1 MKRVVTF
8 YRIYEIPDEEIIT
21 HIKNVEG
28 EDADF
33 DEIKICNYADKLAA
47 DMLREDLDPT
57 SNDYHGVSLFSSE
70 LITLLEERVIEDED
84 NKTED

>member
-8 YRIYEIPDEEIIT
+8 YRIYEIPDQEIIN

-28 EDADF
+28 DDAEIDN
-33 DEIKICNYADKLAA
+33 IKICNYADKLAA

-57 SNDYHGVSLFSSE
+57 SNDYGGVGLFSSE
-70 LITLLEERVIEDED
+70 LITLLEERPIDDE
-84 NKTED
+84 NY